1 MKNCWIK
8 WEIIAKISDVYDEKY
23 TKIKFN
29 SNDELPLNKVI
40 EIPRMIIVVRVV
52 FQKNKN
58 FIPKFS

>member
-8 WEIIAKISDVYDEKY
+8 SEIIAKISDVYDEKY

-29 SNDELPLNKVI
+29 SNDELSLNKVI

-52 FQKNKN
+52 FQKNKKCY
-58 FIPKFS
+58 P

>member
-8 WEIIAKISDVYDEKY
+8 SEIIAKISDVYDEKY

-29 SNDELPLNKVI
+29 SNDELSLNKVI

-52 FQKNKN
+52 FQKNK
-58 FIPKFS
+58 KFCP